1 MEQYNVTGM
10 SCAACSARVEKAVKK
25 VPGVTSCSVSLL
37 TNSMGVEGTA
47 SPAAILSAVQ
57 EAGYGASPKNA
68 SASKASGASADLDAL
83 ADHETPKL
91 KRRLIASLGFLL
103 VLMYFSMGHM
113 MWGWPLPHWFDGNHV
128 AMGLVQLLLAGIVMV
143 INQKFFINGFKGLI
157 HGAPNMDTLVALGS
171 MASFVWSTYALFA
184 MTRAQVDGNDELVM
198 HYMMEFY
205 FESAAMILT
214 LITVGKML
222 EARSK
227 GKTTDALKSLMKLAP
242 KTATLVRDGAE
253 VTVAIA
259 DVQKGDVFVVR
270 PGENIPVDGVV
281 LEGTSAVNE
290 SALTGESIPVDK
302 AVGDK
307 VSAATTNQSGFLRC
321 EATRVGEDTTLAQ
334 IIKMVS
340 DAAATK
346 APIAKIADTVSGFF
360 VPAVISIAVVTT
372 IVWLLLGHELGYAL
386 ARGISVLVISC
397 PCALGLATPVAIM
410 VGNGLG
416 AKNGILFKTAASLEA
431 AGRTQIVALDKT
443 GTITEG
449 APRVTDLLP
458 AEGVTETEL
467 LTLAAALESRSEH
480 PLAKAVLADAE
491 AKAIT
496 PPEVTDFAALPG
508 NGLAAKLDGMDI
520 YAGNAAFIQ
529 TKLTLP
535 AALAQQAEK
544 LAAEGKTPLFFG
556 GAGRLLG
563 VIAVA
568 DTIKEDSPEAIR
580 QLQNMG
586 IRVVMLTG
594 DNQRTADAIG
604 RQAGVDEVIAG
615 VLPDGKEAVIRQLQA
630 SGKVAMVGDGI
641 NDAPAL
647 TRADTG
653 IAIGAGTDVAIDA
666 ADVVLMN
673 SKLSDVPAA
682 IRLSRATLRNIH
694 ENLFWA
700 FIYNIIGIPLAAGLF
715 IPFGLTLN
723 PMFGAAAMSLSSFC
737 VVSNALRLN
746 LFDLHST
753 RHDHKTVSP
762 AAAPVQSAAENN
774 KKSDAEAPEVKTED
788 HTMKKTLKV
797 EGMMCG
803 HCEARVKKALEALPE
818 VDEAVVS
825 HEAGTAIV
833 TLNAEVAD
841 DVLKNAVEAQDYKV
855 TGIQ

>member
-458 AEGVTETEL
+458 AEGVSETEL

-496 PPEVTDFAALPG
+496 SPEVTDFAALPG

-544 LAAEGKTPLFFG
+544 LASEGKTPLFFG

-753 RHDHKTVSP
+753 RHDHKTASP

-788 HTMKKTLKV
+788 NPMKKALKV

>member
-10 SCAACSARVEKAVKK
+10 SCAACSARVEKAVSK
-25 VPGVTSCSVSLL
+25 VPGVTACSVSLL

-47 SPAAILSAVQ
+47 SPDGIVRAVE
-57 EAGYGASPKNA
+57 EAGYGASPKQAAGAAPA
-68 SASKASGASADLDAL
+68 SDAGAALDAL
-83 ADHETPKL
+83 ADHETPRL

-113 MWGWPLPHWFDGNHV
+113 MWGWPLPAWFEGNHV
-128 AMGLVQLLLAGIVMV
+128 AVALVQMLLAVAVMV
-143 INQKFFINGFKGLI
+143 INQKFFVSGFKSLA

-171 MASFVWSTYALFA
+171 SASFVWSTYAVFV
-184 MTRAQVDGNDELVM
+184 MTDAQLHGDGARVM
-198 HYMMEFY
+198 EYMMELY

-227 GKTTDALKSLMKLAP
+227 GRTTDALKSLMKLAP
-242 KTATLVRDGAE
+242 QTATLLRDGSE
-253 VTVAIA
+253 VTVPIGQ
-259 DVQKGDVFVVR
+259 VRRGDQFVVR
-270 PGENIPVDGVV
+270 PGENIPVDGLV
-281 LEGTSAVNE
+281 LEGASAVNE

-302 AVGDK
+302 APGDA
-307 VSAATTNQSGFLRC
+307 VSAATVNQSGFLRC
-321 EATRVGEDTTLAQ
+321 EATRVGEDTTLSQ
-334 IIKMVS
+334 IIRMVS

-346 APIAKIADTVSGFF
+346 APIAKIADRVSGVF
-360 VPAVISIAVVTT
+360 VPAVIAIAVVTT
-372 IVWLLLGHELGYAL
+372 AAWLLLGRDLAFAL

-443 GTITEG
+443 GTITRGE
-449 APRVTDLLP
+449 PEVTDILP
-458 AEGVTETEL
+458 AEGVTEGEL
-467 LTLAAALESRSEH
+467 LTLAAALEQKSEH
-480 PLAKAVLADAE
+480 PLARAVLAYAAARQLD
-491 AKAIT
+491 

-508 NGLAAKLDGMDI
+508 NGLTAKLAGRSV
-520 YAGNAAFIQ
+520 YAGSFSFIQ
-529 TKLTLP
+529 TQAPVP
-535 AALAQQAEK
+535 AALAGQAQA
-544 LAAEGKTPLFFG
+544 LAEQGKTPLFFG
-556 GAGRLLG
+556 GEGRLLG

-568 DTIKEDSPEAIR
+568 DTIKEDSPDAIR
-580 QLQNMG
+580 QLQAMG

-594 DNQRTADAIG
+594 DNQRTAEAIG
-604 RQAGVDEVIAG
+604 RQAGVDQVIAG
-615 VLPDGKEAVIRQLQA
+615 VLPDGKESVIRAL
-630 SGKVAMVGDGI
+630 SEKGKVAMVGDGI

-673 SKLSDVPAA
+673 SRLSDVPAA

-700 FIYNIIGIPLAAGLF
+700 FIYNVIGIPLAAGLL
-715 IPFGLTLN
+715 IPLGLTLN

-746 LFDLHST
+746 LFQLHSAAKDKAI
-753 RHDHKTVSP
+753 RPVELPPAPAPAP
-762 AAAPVQSAAENN
+762 AACPIVNQT
-774 KKSDAEAPEVKTED
+774 EVTA
-788 HTMKKTLKV
+788 MKKTIKI

-803 HCEARVKKALEALPE
+803 HCEATVKKALEALPQ
-818 VDEAVVS
+818 VDAAQVS
-825 HEAGTAIV
+825 HTAGTAVV
-833 TLNAEVAD
+833 TLNAGVAD
-841 DVLKNAVEAQDYKV
+841 DVLTQAVEAKDYKV
-855 TGIQ
+855 TGIE

>member
-57 EAGYGASPKNA
+57 EAGYGASPKTA
-68 SASKASGASADLDAL
+68 SASKASDASTDLDAL

-242 KTATLVRDGAE
+242 KTAALVRDGAE

-666 ADVVLMN
+666 ADVMLMN

-753 RHDHKTVSP
+753 RHDHKTASP